1 MGPLGALPRLSGA
14 ARRALVVAGLLSV
27 GNAVALIMQAWA
39 LGSALAAV
47 VTRGAAPEAI
57 GHYLVV
63 LAAAV
68 VARAVLGWATETVS
82 ARAAAGA
89 KEELRGL
96 LLDSALRQGPEWI
109 QQRGPAE
116 LTALATKGLDSL
128 DAYFTK
134 YLPALVTAA
143 VVPPLVGAWILFSDW
158 VSALVVVITVPLIPL
173 FAWLVGK
180 YTEQRTSRAADAV
193 QRLSGQLLELI
204 RALPVLTAF
213 GRAQSQGEVVRR
225 VSDTHRRTTIATLRI
240 AFLSALV
247 LELLSSLSVAMVAV
261 GIGLRLVSGDLD
273 LATGL
278 LVLVLAP
285 ECYLPLRAAGAAHH
299 ASEDGVEAVR
309 RVDEIVNG
317 RTASR
322 RGEGDEANG
331 PFTSLDDANGPFAS
345 VGGANGRTASR
356 GEGDEANGPFTSLDD
371 ANGPFAS
378 VGGANGRTAS
388 RGEGDE
394 ANGPFTSLGDA
405 NGPFASVGEA
415 SGPFASEGVGSGE
428 RPVDLVHRRERFV
441 RADSALRVTGL
452 RVRRRGGFAPD
463 GLSFVA
469 RSGEIVRLEG
479 FDGIGPSGSG
489 KSTTMAVLLGF
500 AAPEEG
506 AITWGG
512 VDITELDAAE
522 WRRRIA
528 WVPQR
533 PTFTG
538 GTVADE
544 LAVATA
550 DQPDLTAHVDEALSE
565 AAAAHLRD
573 RRIDELST
581 GERQRVAVARAL
593 LRLHG
598 EATILLLD
606 EPTAHLDAATA
617 HQVNAAIRRAADT
630 GATVV
635 LASHRP
641 EAVATELEAATA
653 AVPAAPP
660 DLPAATGRIRDLITP
675 RTLLGVGLGALSL
688 LSGLALTATSAWLIA
703 RASQQPPILTLS
715 VAVVGVRTF
724 ALSRAVLRY
733 ADRLVTHDA
742 AFRLSG
748 RLRRQLWEALVRLGP
763 VRTAGLRRGE
773 GVARL
778 VDDVDTVR
786 DLEPRVILP
795 PLVAAVV
802 VVAAV
807 VLQALVLPEAGLAL
821 AAALLVAF
829 GASPLAAL
837 AAERRATTAVA
848 EGRRRV
854 AARVLALLD
863 GSAELLA
870 FGAHT
875 ERRAE
880 LAAADE
886 QLAARARRA
895 AFGAGAATAV
905 NTLLVGIAVLGGAW
919 FGATAVAEG
928 RLAPE
933 LAPLL
938 GLVPLAAAEAV
949 ALLPPAAQQW
959 QSLRAAQARLAPLL
973 AAGSGEP
980 QASRGRAAEAA
991 RRGGGAGL
999 WSASRAGA
1007 AGCEVASEGGGAG
1020 LRSASRAGAA
1030 GRGAAQRSGEAEPS
1044 AVGHRGESRSG
1055 ATTAGG
1061 GEVRR
1066 APTSSAEFVGVRGD
1080 SRNGNQRGEAEPSS
1094 GGVEL
1099 AGVDVRWPGAAE
1111 LALRGVDLR
1120 VPDGAHVAVV
1130 GPSGGGKSTFLA
1142 LLLGFLGAERGA
1154 ARVPQWVAWC
1164 PQEPQLVSTTIRE
1177 NLRLAAPHASD
1188 QELGEALRLAGL
1200 PGWDERL
1207 DELVGSGG
1215 AALSGGEAQ
1224 RLALARAL
1232 LFADADLMLLDEPTA
1247 HLDVP
1252 TAEELLVRLRSELRG
1267 RTVVHVTHRWSETE
1281 HADIVLRVEGGE
1293 ITVVRNNQREEALS

>member
-1 MGPLGALPRLSGA
+1 MGPLGALPRLSGS
-14 ARRALVVAGLLSV
+14 ARRALVAAGLLSV
-27 GNAVALIMQAWA
+27 GNAAALIVQAWA

-47 VTRGAAPEAI
+47 VTSAASPEEI
-57 GHYLVV
+57 GDYLVV
-63 LAAAV
+63 LAGAV
-68 VARAVLGWATETVS
+68 VARAVLGWATESVS

-96 LLDSALRQGPEWI
+96 LLDSALRRGPEWI
-109 QQRGPAE
+109 HRRGPAE
-116 LTALATKGLDSL
+116 LTALATKGLDAL

-158 VSALVVVITVPLIPL
+158 VSALVIVITVPLIPL

-213 GRAQSQGEVVRR
+213 GRARAQGEVVRR
-225 VSDTHRRTTIATLRI
+225 VSDSHRRSTIATLRI

-309 RVDEIVNG
+309 RVDEIVSG
-317 RTASR
+317 RDDSDDPQFPLKSNLRFPLKLRDSEPGADGLEA
-322 RGEGDEANG
+322 RGLGC
-331 PFTSLDDANGPFAS
+331 S
-345 VGGANGRTASR
+345 GGT
-356 GEGDEANGPFTSLDD
+356 
-371 ANGPFAS
+371 
-378 VGGANGRTAS
+378 
-388 RGEGDE
+388 
-394 ANGPFTSLGDA
+394 
-405 NGPFASVGEA
+405 
-415 SGPFASEGVGSGE
+415 
-428 RPVDLVHRRERFV
+428 V
-441 RADSALRVTGL
+441 RVAGL
-452 RVRRRGGFAPD
+452 RVRRRDGFAPD
-463 GLSFVA
+463 GLTFVA
-469 RSGEIVRLEG
+469 RPGEIVRLEG

-489 KSTTMAVLLGF
+489 KSTTMSVLLGF
-500 AAPEEG
+500 AAPESG
-506 AITWGG
+506 TITCDG
-512 VDITELDAAE
+512 VDIAELDPAE

-550 DQPDLTAHVDEALSE
+550 DQPDLTAHIGEALAD
-565 AAAAHLRD
+565 AAATHLRD

-593 LRLHG
+593 LRLRG
-598 EATILLLD
+598 DAKILLLD
-606 EPTAHLDAATA
+606 EPTAHLDVATA
-617 HQVNAAIRRAADT
+617 HQVNEAVRRAAEA

-641 EAVATELEAATA
+641 EAAEAEPEAVTA
-653 AVPAAPP
+653 ALQTAPP

-733 ADRLVTHDA
+733 AERLVTHDA

-748 RLRRQLWEALVRLGP
+748 RLRRQLWDALVRLGP

-778 VDDVDTVR
+778 VDDVDSVR

-807 VLQALVLPEAGLAL
+807 VLQTLVFPEAGAVL

-829 GASPLAAL
+829 VASPLAAL
-837 AAERRATTAVA
+837 AAERRATAAVA

-870 FGAHT
+870 FGAHE

-880 LAAADE
+880 LAATDE
-886 QLAARARRA
+886 RLAARARRA

-919 FGATAVAEG
+919 FGAAAVAGG

-959 QSLRAAQARLAPLL
+959 KSLRAAQARLAPLL
-973 AAGSGEP
+973 AVGS
-980 QASRGRAAEAA
+980 
-991 RRGGGAGL
+991 GGGAVGA
-999 WSASRAGA
+999 SADRAA
-1007 AGCEVASEGGGAG
+1007 
-1020 LRSASRAGAA
+1020 
-1030 GRGAAQRSGEAEPS
+1030 
-1044 AVGHRGESRSG
+1044 RSG
-1055 ATTAGG
+1055 AELVGVDVQRPGSG
-1061 GEVRR
+1061 GEPVDVRAGSVRR
-1066 APTSSAEFVGVRGD
+1066 AADPAARSDVDVQRPGSGGEPVDVRAGSVRRAADPAARSDVDVQRPGLGGEPVDVPAASVRRAADPAAPSGVDVQLSGSGGEPVDVRAGSVRRAADPTAR
-1080 SRNGNQRGEAEPSS
+1080 A
-1094 GGVEL
+1094 GVEL
-1099 AGVDVRWPGAAE
+1099 TGVDVRWPGSGGM
-1111 LALRGVDLR
+1111 ALRGADLR
-1120 VPDGAHVAVV
+1120 VPAGAHVAVV
-1130 GPSGGGKSTFLA
+1130 GPSGGGKSTMLA
-1142 LLLGFLGAERGA
+1142 LLLGFLEAERGDVH
-1154 ARVPQWVAWC
+1154 VPRKVAWC

-1177 NLRLAAPHASD
+1177 NLRLAAPEAD
-1188 QELGEALRLAGL
+1188 DRELGEALRVAGL
-1200 PGWDERL
+1200 PGWEERL
-1207 DELVGSGG
+1207 DAMVGSGG
-1215 AALSGGEAQ
+1215 TAMSGGEAQ

-1232 LFADADLMLLDEPTA
+1232 LAADAELVLLDEPTA

-1252 TAEELLVRLRSELRG
+1252 TAEALLARLRHELRD
-1267 RTVVHVTHRWSETE
+1267 RTVIHVTHRWSETE
-1281 HADIVLRVEGGE
+1281 HADIVLRVEAGE
-1293 ITVVRNNQREEALS
+1293 IAVVREAQREGALP

>member
-27 GNAVALIMQAWA
+27 GNAVALIVQAWA

-47 VTRGAAPEAI
+47 VTRGAAPDAI

-68 VARAVLGWATETVS
+68 AARAVLGWATETVS

-96 LLDSALRQGPEWI
+96 LLDSALRRGPEWI

-143 VVPPLVGAWILFSDW
+143 VVPPLAGAWILFSDW

-213 GRAQSQGEVVRR
+213 GRARSQGEVVRR

-309 RVDEIVNG
+309 RVDEIVSG

-331 PFTSLDDANGPFAS
+331 PFASVDDANGPFAS
-345 VGGANGRTASR
+345 VGGAR
-356 GEGDEANGPFTSLDD
+356 
-371 ANGPFAS
+371 
-378 VGGANGRTAS
+378 
-388 RGEGDE
+388 
-394 ANGPFTSLGDA
+394 
-405 NGPFASVGEA
+405 
-415 SGPFASEGVGSGE
+415 GPFASEGLGSGE
-428 RPVDLVHRRERFV
+428 RPVDLVHRRERSV

-452 RVRRRGGFAPD
+452 RVRRRDGFAPD

-469 RSGEIVRLEG
+469 RPGEIVRLEG

-500 AAPEEG
+500 AAPREG

-512 VDITELDAAE
+512 VDIAELDAAE
-522 WRRRIA
+522 RRRRIA

-544 LAVATA
+544 LAIATA
-550 DQPDLTAHVDEALSE
+550 DQPDLTAHVGEALSE

-617 HQVNAAIRRAADT
+617 HQVNAAIRRAADA

-641 EAVATELEAATA
+641 EAVATEPEVATP

-733 ADRLVTHDA
+733 AERLVTHDA

-795 PLVAAVV
+795 PLVATVV

-807 VLQALVLPEAGLAL
+807 VLQTLVLPEAGLVL

-829 GASPLAAL
+829 VASPLAAL
-837 AAERRATTAVA
+837 GAERRATTAVA

-886 QLAARARRA
+886 RLAARARRA

-919 FGATAVAEG
+919 FGAEAVAEG

-991 RRGGGAGL
+991 RRGGEA
-999 WSASRAGA
+999 
-1007 AGCEVASEGGGAG
+1007 E
-1020 LRSASRAGAA
+1020 LRSASRAGGAA
-1030 GRGAAQRSGEAEPS
+1030 GEVALGGGEAELRSASRAGGAAGEVASGSGDAGARSASRGAAGCGAAQRSGDAGPS
-1044 AVGHRGESRSG
+1044 TVGHSGESRSE

-1061 GEVRR
+1061 GELRG
-1066 APTSSAEFVGVRGD
+1066 APASGAEFVGVRGD
-1080 SRNGNQRGEAEPSS
+1080 SRDTYQRGEAEPSS

-1099 AGVDVRWPGAAE
+1099 AGADVRWPGSAE

-1142 LLLGFLGAERGA
+1142 LLLGFLGAERGE
-1154 ARVPQWVAWC
+1154 ARVPHRVAWC

-1177 NLRLAAPHASD
+1177 NLRLAAPRASD

-1232 LFADADLMLLDEPTA
+1232 LFAGADLMLLDEPTA

>member
-1 MGPLGALPRLSGA
+1 MGPLGALPRLSGS

-27 GNAVALIMQAWA
+27 GNAAALIVQAWA
-39 LGSALAAV
+39 LGSALAVV
-47 VTRGAAPEAI
+47 VTGAASPAEI
-57 GHYLVV
+57 GDYLVV
-63 LAAAV
+63 LAGAV
-68 VARAVLGWATETVS
+68 VARAALGWATESVS

-96 LLDSALRQGPEWI
+96 LLDSALRRGPEWI
-109 QQRGPAE
+109 HRRGPAE
-116 LTALATKGLDSL
+116 LTALATKGLDAL

-158 VSALVVVITVPLIPL
+158 VSALVIVITVPLIPL

-213 GRAQSQGEVVRR
+213 GRARAQGEVVRR
-225 VSDTHRRTTIATLRI
+225 VSDSHRRTTIATLRI

-309 RVDEIVNG
+309 RVDEIVSG
-317 RTASR
+317 GASR
-322 RGEGDEANG
+322 GEANATSASLDEANG
-331 PFTSLDDANGPFAS
+331 PFTSRGPFAPS
-345 VGGANGRTASR
+345 
-356 GEGDEANGPFTSLDD
+356 
-371 ANGPFAS
+371 
-378 VGGANGRTAS
+378 
-388 RGEGDE
+388 
-394 ANGPFTSLGDA
+394 
-405 NGPFASVGEA
+405 
-415 SGPFASEGVGSGE
+415 GVGSRE
-428 RPVDLVHRRERFV
+428 RTVDLVYRRERSV
-441 RADSALRVTGL
+441 RSDGPATVRVAGL
-452 RVRRRGGFAPD
+452 RVRRRDGFAPD

-469 RSGEIVRLEG
+469 RPGEIVRLEG

-489 KSTTMAVLLGF
+489 KSTTMSVLLGF
-500 AAPEEG
+500 AAPESG
-506 AITWGG
+506 TITCDG
-512 VDITELDAAE
+512 VDIAELDPAE

-550 DQPDLTAHVDEALSE
+550 DQPDLTAHIGEALAD

-593 LRLHG
+593 LRLRG
-598 EATILLLD
+598 DAKILLLD

-617 HQVNAAIRRAADT
+617 HQVNEAVRRAAEA

-641 EAVATELEAATA
+641 EAAEAEPEAATA
-653 AVPAAPP
+653 ALQTAPP
-660 DLPAATGRIRDLITP
+660 DLPAATGRIRDLITT

-733 ADRLVTHDA
+733 AERLVTHDA

-748 RLRRQLWEALVRLGP
+748 RLRRQLWDALVRLGP

-778 VDDVDTVR
+778 VDDVDSVR

-807 VLQALVLPEAGLAL
+807 VLQTLVLPEAGAVL

-829 GASPLAAL
+829 VASPLAAL
-837 AAERRATTAVA
+837 AAERRATAAVA

-870 FGAHT
+870 FGAHE

-886 QLAARARRA
+886 RLAARARRA

-919 FGATAVAEG
+919 FGAAAVAEG

-959 QSLRAAQARLAPLL
+959 KSLRAAQARLAPLL
-973 AAGSGEP
+973 AVGSGGGAVGASADRAARPGVELVGGDVQRQGSGGEPAGSG
-980 QASRGRAAEAA
+980 RRAADPA
-991 RRGGGAGL
+991 
-999 WSASRAGA
+999 
-1007 AGCEVASEGGGAG
+1007 
-1020 LRSASRAGAA
+1020 
-1030 GRGAAQRSGEAEPS
+1030 PS
-1044 AVGHRGESRSG
+1044 
-1055 ATTAGG
+1055 
-1061 GEVRR
+1061 
-1066 APTSSAEFVGVRGD
+1066 
-1080 SRNGNQRGEAEPSS
+1080 
-1094 GGVEL
+1094 
-1099 AGVDVRWPGAAE
+1099 GVDVRWPGSGGEPAGPERRAADPAATAGVE
-1111 LALRGVDLR
+1111 LTGVDVRWPGSGGMALRGADLR
-1120 VPDGAHVAVV
+1120 VPAGAHVAVV
-1130 GPSGGGKSTFLA
+1130 GPSGGGKSTMLA
-1142 LLLGFLGAERGA
+1142 LLLGFLEAERGDV
-1154 ARVPQWVAWC
+1154 RVPRKVAWC

-1177 NLRLAAPHASD
+1177 NLRLAAPEAD
-1188 QELGEALRLAGL
+1188 DRELGEALRVAGL
-1200 PGWDERL
+1200 PGWEERL
-1207 DELVGSGG
+1207 DAMVGSGG
-1215 AALSGGEAQ
+1215 TAMSGGEAQ

-1232 LFADADLMLLDEPTA
+1232 LAADAELVLLDEPTA

-1252 TAEELLVRLRSELRG
+1252 TAEALLARLRHALRD
-1267 RTVVHVTHRWSETE
+1267 RTVIHVTHRWSETE
-1281 HADIVLRVEGGE
+1281 HADIVLRVEAGE
-1293 ITVVRNNQREEALS
+1293 IAVVREAQREGALP

>member
-27 GNAVALIMQAWA
+27 GNALALIVQAWA

-47 VTRGAAPEAI
+47 VTRGVAPDAI

-63 LAAAV
+63 LAVAV

-89 KEELRGL
+89 KEELRAL

-109 QQRGPAE
+109 HRRGPAE

-158 VSALVVVITVPLIPL
+158 VSALVIVITVPLIPL

-213 GRAQSQGEVVRR
+213 GRARAQGEVVGR
-225 VSDTHRRTTIATLRI
+225 VSDAHRRTTIATLRI

-309 RVDEIVNG
+309 RVDEIVRG
-317 RTASR
+317 DASR
-322 RGEGDEANG
+322 PPVGQPIEANATFA
-331 PFTSLDDANGPFAS
+331 PSNEANGPFAS
-345 VGGANGRTASR
+345 SGG
-356 GEGDEANGPFTSLDD
+356 
-371 ANGPFAS
+371 
-378 VGGANGRTAS
+378 
-388 RGEGDE
+388 
-394 ANGPFTSLGDA
+394 
-405 NGPFASVGEA
+405 A
-415 SGPFASEGVGSGE
+415 SGPFASKAAGLRE
-428 RPVDLVHRRERFV
+428 RTVDLTCRGEQAV
-441 RADSALRVTGL
+441 RPDGSATLRAAGL
-452 RVRRRGGFAPD
+452 RVLRREGFAPD

-469 RSGEIVRLEG
+469 RPGEVVRLEG

-500 AAPEEG
+500 AAPESG
-506 AITWGG
+506 TITCGG
-512 VDITELDAAE
+512 VDIAELDPAD

-533 PTFTG
+533 PTFSG
-538 GTVADE
+538 GTVRDE
-544 LAVATA
+544 LVVATA
-550 DQPDLTAHVDEALSE
+550 DQPDLTAHVDEALAE
-565 AAAAHLRD
+565 AAATHLRD

-593 LRLHG
+593 LRLRG
-598 EATILLLD
+598 NATLLLLD

-617 HQVNAAIRRAADT
+617 HQVNAAIRRAAEA

-641 EAVATELEAATA
+641 EAVAAEPEPVVA
-653 AVPAAPP
+653 AVPAAAP
-660 DLPAATGRIRDLITP
+660 DLPAAPGRIRDLITP

-733 ADRLVTHDA
+733 VERLVTHDA

-748 RLRRQLWEALVRLGP
+748 RLRRQLWDALVRLGP

-807 VLQALVLPEAGLAL
+807 VLQTLVLPAAGAVL

-829 GASPLAAL
+829 IASPLAAL

-848 EGRRRV
+848 EGRRV
-854 AARVLALLD
+854 VSARVLALLD

-875 ERRAE
+875 ARRAE
-880 LAAADE
+880 LAAEDAR
-886 QLAARARRA
+886 LAARARQA
-895 AFGAGAATAV
+895 AFGVGAATAA
-905 NTLLVGIAVLGGAW
+905 NTLLVGVAVLGGAW
-919 FGATAVAEG
+919 FGAAAVAEG

-959 QSLRAAQARLAPLL
+959 RPLRAAQARLAPLL
-973 AAGSGEP
+973 AAGQRRRASDATGLDETPPGPAHAKPSFADPGELGIADASRRPASADLRAGGEP
-980 QASRGRAAEAA
+980 GEAGGHSGGEGSRLGEAS
-991 RRGGGAGL
+991 GAG
-999 WSASRAGA
+999 
-1007 AGCEVASEGGGAG
+1007 
-1020 LRSASRAGAA
+1020 
-1030 GRGAAQRSGEAEPS
+1030 
-1044 AVGHRGESRSG
+1044 
-1055 ATTAGG
+1055 
-1061 GEVRR
+1061 
-1066 APTSSAEFVGVRGD
+1066 EFVGVDGSSGD
-1080 SRNGNQRGEAEPSS
+1080 AEPGRGRAVGSAEAGNLVAGRGIDGGEGLVGS
-1094 GGVEL
+1094 GGMESPDGVGL
-1099 AGVDVRWPGAAE
+1099 DGVDVRWPGADG
-1111 LALRGVDLR
+1111 LALRGVSLCLP
-1120 VPDGAHVAVV
+1120 VGAHVAVV
-1130 GPSGGGKSTFLA
+1130 GPSGGGKSTLLA
-1142 LLLGFLGAERGA
+1142 LLLGFLPAERGEV
-1154 ARVPQWVAWC
+1154 RVPQRVAWC
-1164 PQEPQLVSTTIRE
+1164 PQEPQLVSTTVRE
-1177 NLRLAAPHASD
+1177 NLRLAAPAASD
-1188 QELGEALRLAGL
+1188 QELAGALRLAGL
-1200 PGWDERL
+1200 PDWDERL
-1207 DELVGSGG
+1207 DAVVGSGG
-1215 AALSGGEAQ
+1215 TALSGGEAQ

-1232 LFADADLMLLDEPTA
+1232 LLADAQLVLLDEPTA

-1252 TAEELLVRLRSELRG
+1252 TAEALLVRLRNELRD
-1267 RTVVHVTHRWSETE
+1267 RMVIHVTHRWSEAE
-1281 HADIVLRVEGGE
+1281 HADIVLRVEDGE
-1293 ITVVRNNQREEALS
+1293 VAVVRDSQRAGARR

>member
-1 MGPLGALPRLSGA
+1 MGPLGALPRLSGS

-27 GNAVALIMQAWA
+27 GNAAALIVQAWA

-47 VTRGAAPEAI
+47 VTSAASPEEI
-57 GHYLVV
+57 GDHLVV
-63 LAAAV
+63 LAGAV
-68 VARAVLGWATETVS
+68 VARAALGWATESVS

-96 LLDSALRQGPEWI
+96 LLDSALRRGPEWI
-109 QQRGPAE
+109 HRRGPAE
-116 LTALATKGLDSL
+116 LTALATKGLDAL

-158 VSALVVVITVPLIPL
+158 VSALVIVITVPLIPL

-213 GRAQSQGEVVRR
+213 GRARAQGEVVRR
-225 VSDTHRRTTIATLRI
+225 VSDSHRRTTIATLRI

-278 LVLVLAP
+278 LVLILAP

-309 RVDEIVNG
+309 RVDEIVSG
-317 RTASR
+317 GASR
-322 RGEGDEANG
+322 GEANATSASLDEANG
-331 PFTSLDDANGPFAS
+331 PFTSRGPFAS
-345 VGGANGRTASR
+345 SGLGSSERT
-356 GEGDEANGPFTSLDD
+356 
-371 ANGPFAS
+371 
-378 VGGANGRTAS
+378 
-388 RGEGDE
+388 
-394 ANGPFTSLGDA
+394 
-405 NGPFASVGEA
+405 
-415 SGPFASEGVGSGE
+415 
-428 RPVDLVHRRERFV
+428 VDLAYRRERSV
-441 RADSALRVTGL
+441 RSDGPAKVQVAGL
-452 RVRRRGGFAPD
+452 RVRRRDGFAPD

-469 RSGEIVRLEG
+469 RPGEIVRLEG

-489 KSTTMAVLLGF
+489 KSTTMSVLLGF
-500 AAPEEG
+500 AALESG
-506 AITWGG
+506 TITCDG
-512 VDITELDAAE
+512 VDIAELDPAE

-544 LAVATA
+544 LTVATA
-550 DQPDLTAHVDEALSE
+550 DQPDLTAHVGEALAA

-593 LRLHG
+593 LRLRG
-598 EATILLLD
+598 DAKILLLD

-617 HQVNAAIRRAADT
+617 HQVNEAVRRAAEA

-641 EAVATELEAATA
+641 EAAEAEPEAATA
-653 AVPAAPP
+653 ALPAAPP

-724 ALSRAVLRY
+724 ALSRSVLRY
-733 ADRLVTHDA
+733 AERLVTHDA

-748 RLRRQLWEALVRLGP
+748 RLRRQLWDALVRLGP

-778 VDDVDTVR
+778 VDDVDSVR

-807 VLQALVLPEAGLAL
+807 VLQTLVLPEAGAVL

-829 GASPLAAL
+829 VASPLAAL
-837 AAERRATTAVA
+837 AAERRATAAVA

-863 GSAELLA
+863 GSAELIA
-870 FGAHT
+870 FGAHQ
-875 ERRAE
+875 ERRAV

-886 QLAARARRA
+886 RLAARARRA

-919 FGATAVAEG
+919 FGAAAVAEG

-959 QSLRAAQARLAPLL
+959 KSLRAAQARLAPLL
-973 AAGSGEP
+973 AVGSGSGSVSADP
-980 QASRGRAAEAA
+980 VA
-991 RRGGGAGL
+991 GGGDAPAD
-999 WSASRAGA
+999 S
-1007 AGCEVASEGGGAG
+1007 
-1020 LRSASRAGAA
+1020 
-1030 GRGAAQRSGEAEPS
+1030 GRGAADPAARS
-1044 AVGHRGESRSG
+1044 
-1055 ATTAGG
+1055 
-1061 GEVRR
+1061 
-1066 APTSSAEFVGVRGD
+1066 
-1080 SRNGNQRGEAEPSS
+1080 
-1094 GGVEL
+1094 GVEL
-1099 AGVDVRWPGAAE
+1099 TGVDVRWPGSGGI
-1111 LALRGVDLR
+1111 ALRGADLR
-1120 VPDGAHVAVV
+1120 VPAGAHVAVV
-1130 GPSGGGKSTFLA
+1130 GPSGGGKSTILA
-1142 LLLGFLGAERGA
+1142 LLLGFLEAERGDVQ
-1154 ARVPQWVAWC
+1154 VPRKVAWC

-1177 NLRLAAPHASD
+1177 NLRLAAPEAD
-1188 QELGEALRLAGL
+1188 DRELGEALRVAGL
-1200 PGWDERL
+1200 PGWEERL
-1207 DELVGSGG
+1207 DVMVGSGG
-1215 AALSGGEAQ
+1215 TAMSGGEAQ

-1232 LFADADLMLLDEPTA
+1232 LAADAELVLLDEPTA

-1252 TAEELLVRLRSELRG
+1252 TAEALLARLRHALRD
-1267 RTVVHVTHRWSETE
+1267 RTVIHVTHRWSETD
-1281 HADIVLRVEGGE
+1281 HADIVLRVEAGE
-1293 ITVVRNNQREEALS
+1293 IAVVREAQREGALP

>member
-1 MGPLGALPRLSGA
+1 MGPLGALPRLSGS

-27 GNAVALIMQAWA
+27 GNAAALIVQAWA

-47 VTRGAAPEAI
+47 VTRAASPEEI
-57 GHYLVV
+57 GDYLVV
-63 LAAAV
+63 LAGAV
-68 VARAVLGWATETVS
+68 VARAALGWATESVS

-96 LLDSALRQGPEWI
+96 LLDSAMRRGPEWI
-109 QQRGPAE
+109 HRRGPAE
-116 LTALATKGLDSL
+116 LTALATKGLDAL

-158 VSALVVVITVPLIPL
+158 VSALVIVITVPLIPL

-213 GRAQSQGEVVRR
+213 GRARAQGEVVRR
-225 VSDTHRRTTIATLRI
+225 VSDSHRRTTIATLRI

-309 RVDEIVNG
+309 RVDEIV
-317 RTASR
+317 SR
-322 RGEGDEANG
+322 RDGSDDPQFPLKSNLRFPLKLRDSEPGVDGLEARG
-331 PFTSLDDANGPFAS
+331 LGCS
-345 VGGANGRTASR
+345 GGT
-356 GEGDEANGPFTSLDD
+356 
-371 ANGPFAS
+371 
-378 VGGANGRTAS
+378 
-388 RGEGDE
+388 
-394 ANGPFTSLGDA
+394 
-405 NGPFASVGEA
+405 
-415 SGPFASEGVGSGE
+415 
-428 RPVDLVHRRERFV
+428 V
-441 RADSALRVTGL
+441 RVAGL
-452 RVRRRGGFAPD
+452 RVRRRDGFAPD

-469 RSGEIVRLEG
+469 RPGEIVRLEG

-489 KSTTMAVLLGF
+489 KSTTMSVLLGF
-500 AAPEEG
+500 AAPESG
-506 AITWGG
+506 TITCDG
-512 VDITELDAAE
+512 VDIAELDPAE

-550 DQPDLTAHVDEALSE
+550 DQPDLTAHIGEALAD

-593 LRLHG
+593 LRLRG
-598 EATILLLD
+598 DAKILLLD

-617 HQVNAAIRRAADT
+617 HQVNEAVRRAAEA

-641 EAVATELEAATA
+641 EAAEAEPEAATA
-653 AVPAAPP
+653 ALQTAPP

-733 ADRLVTHDA
+733 AERLVTHDA

-748 RLRRQLWEALVRLGP
+748 RLRRQLWDALVRLGP

-778 VDDVDTVR
+778 VDDVDSVR

-807 VLQALVLPEAGLAL
+807 VLQTLVLPEAGAVL

-829 GASPLAAL
+829 VASPLAAL
-837 AAERRATTAVA
+837 AAERRATAAVA

-870 FGAHT
+870 FGAHE

-886 QLAARARRA
+886 RLAARARRA

-919 FGATAVAEG
+919 FGAAAVAEG

-959 QSLRAAQARLAPLL
+959 KSLRAAQARLAPLL
-973 AAGSGEP
+973 A
-980 QASRGRAAEAA
+980 
-991 RRGGGAGL
+991 
-999 WSASRAGA
+999 
-1007 AGCEVASEGGGAG
+1007 
-1020 LRSASRAGAA
+1020 
-1030 GRGAAQRSGEAEPS
+1030 
-1044 AVGHRGESRSG
+1044 VG
-1055 ATTAGG
+1055 AGG
-1061 GEVRR
+1061 GSVG
-1066 APTSSAEFVGVRGD
+1066 ASADPAARSGGD
-1080 SRNGNQRGEAEPSS
+1080 VQRQGS
-1094 GGVEL
+1094 GGVPVDVPAGSVHRAADPAAPSGVDVQLSGSGGEPADPERRAADPAATAGVEL
-1099 AGVDVRWPGAAE
+1099 TGVDVRWPGSGGM
-1111 LALRGVDLR
+1111 ALRGADLR
-1120 VPDGAHVAVV
+1120 VPAGAHVAVV
-1130 GPSGGGKSTFLA
+1130 GPSGGGKSTMLA
-1142 LLLGFLGAERGA
+1142 LLLGFLEAERGDVQ
-1154 ARVPQWVAWC
+1154 VPRKVAWC

-1177 NLRLAAPHASD
+1177 NLRLAAPEAD
-1188 QELGEALRLAGL
+1188 DRELGEALRVAGL
-1200 PGWDERL
+1200 PGWEERL
-1207 DELVGSGG
+1207 DAMVGSGG
-1215 AALSGGEAQ
+1215 TAMSGGEAQ

-1232 LFADADLMLLDEPTA
+1232 LATDAELVLLDEPTA

-1252 TAEELLVRLRSELRG
+1252 TAEALLVRLRHALSD
-1267 RTVVHVTHRWSETE
+1267 RTVIHVTHRWSETE
-1281 HADIVLRVEGGE
+1281 HADIVLRVEAGE
-1293 ITVVRNNQREEALS
+1293 IAVVREAQREGALP

>member
-1 MGPLGALPRLSGA
+1 
-14 ARRALVVAGLLSV
+14 
-27 GNAVALIMQAWA
+27 
-39 LGSALAAV
+39 
-47 VTRGAAPEAI
+47 
-57 GHYLVV
+57 
-63 LAAAV
+63 
-68 VARAVLGWATETVS
+68 
-82 ARAAAGA
+82 
-89 KEELRGL
+89 
-96 LLDSALRQGPEWI
+96 
-109 QQRGPAE
+109 
-116 LTALATKGLDSL
+116 
-128 DAYFTK
+128 
-134 YLPALVTAA
+134 
-143 VVPPLVGAWILFSDW
+143 
-158 VSALVVVITVPLIPL
+158 
-173 FAWLVGK
+173 
-180 YTEQRTSRAADAV
+180 
-193 QRLSGQLLELI
+193 
-204 RALPVLTAF
+204 
-213 GRAQSQGEVVRR
+213 
-225 VSDTHRRTTIATLRI
+225 
-240 AFLSALV
+240 
-247 LELLSSLSVAMVAV
+247 
-261 GIGLRLVSGDLD
+261 DLD

-309 RVDEIVNG
+309 RVDEIVSG
-317 RTASR
+317 GSA
-322 RGEGDEANG
+322 
-331 PFTSLDDANGPFAS
+331 DDATATSAPLGFA
-345 VGGANGRTASR
+345 
-356 GEGDEANGPFTSLDD
+356 L
-371 ANGPFAS
+371 
-378 VGGANGRTAS
+378 
-388 RGEGDE
+388 
-394 ANGPFTSLGDA
+394 
-405 NGPFASVGEA
+405 
-415 SGPFASEGVGSGE
+415 E
-428 RPVDLVHRRERFV
+428 RPGSSEQRPV
-441 RADSALRVTGL
+441 RAGGPVTVRVAGL
-452 RVRRRGGFAPD
+452 RVRRRDGFAPD

-469 RSGEIVRLEG
+469 RPGEIVRLEG

-489 KSTTMAVLLGF
+489 KSTTMSVLLGF
-500 AAPEEG
+500 AAPESG
-506 AITWGG
+506 TITCDG
-512 VDITELDAAE
+512 VDIAELDPAE

-538 GTVADE
+538 GTVVDE

-550 DQPDLTAHVDEALSE
+550 DQPDLAVHTADQPDLAVHTGEALSA

-593 LRLHG
+593 LRLRG
-598 EATILLLD
+598 DAKILLLD
-606 EPTAHLDAATA
+606 EPTAHLDTATA
-617 HQVNAAIRRAADT
+617 HQVNEAIRRAAEAGT
-630 GATVV
+630 TVV

-641 EAVATELEAATA
+641 EAAAAEPEAATA
-653 AVPAAPP
+653 ATATAPP

-733 ADRLVTHDA
+733 AERLVTHDA

-748 RLRRQLWEALVRLGP
+748 RLRRQLWDALVRLGP

-778 VDDVDTVR
+778 VDDVDSVR

-807 VLQALVLPEAGLAL
+807 VLQTLVLPEAGAVL

-829 GASPLAAL
+829 VASPLAAL
-837 AAERRATTAVA
+837 AAERRATAAVA

-870 FGAHT
+870 FGAHK

-886 QLAARARRA
+886 RLAARARRA

-919 FGATAVAEG
+919 FGAAAVAEG

-959 QSLRAAQARLAPLL
+959 KSLRAAQARLAPLL
-973 AAGSGEP
+973 AVGSGG
-980 QASRGRAAEAA
+980 S
-991 RRGGGAGL
+991 AGTP
-999 WSASRAGA
+999 A
-1007 AGCEVASEGGGAG
+1007 
-1020 LRSASRAGAA
+1020 
-1030 GRGAAQRSGEAEPS
+1030 
-1044 AVGHRGESRSG
+1044 SG
-1055 ATTAGG
+1055 A
-1061 GEVRR
+1061 E
-1066 APTSSAEFVGVRGD
+1066 SVGVSGIPAADAR
-1080 SRNGNQRGEAEPSS
+1080 S

-1099 AGVDVRWPGAAE
+1099 VGVDVRWPGSDGM
-1111 LALRGVDLR
+1111 ALRGADLR
-1120 VPDGAHVAVV
+1120 APAGAHVAVV
-1130 GPSGGGKSTFLA
+1130 GPSGGGKSTLLA
-1142 LLLGFLGAERGA
+1142 LLLGFLDAERGDVQA
-1154 ARVPQWVAWC
+1154 PRKVAWC

-1177 NLRLAAPHASD
+1177 NLRLAAPKAD
-1188 QELGEALRLAGL
+1188 DRELGEALRVAGL

-1207 DELVGSGG
+1207 DAVVGSGG
-1215 AALSGGEAQ
+1215 TAMSGGEAQ

-1232 LFADADLMLLDEPTA
+1232 LAADAELVLLDEPTA

-1252 TAEELLVRLRSELRG
+1252 TAEELLARLRHALHD
-1267 RTVVHVTHRWSETE
+1267 RTVIHVTHRWSETE
-1281 HADIVLRVEGGE
+1281 HADIVLRVEAGE
-1293 ITVVRNNQREEALS
+1293 IAVVREAEREGALP

>member
-1 MGPLGALPRLSGA
+1 MSPLGALPRLSTA
-14 ARRALVVAGLLSV
+14 ARRALVAAGLLSV
-27 GNAVALIMQAWA
+27 GNAVALIVQAWA

-47 VTRGAAPEAI
+47 VTRGAAPDAI

-68 VARAVLGWATETVS
+68 VARAVLAWATETVS

-96 LLDSALRQGPEWI
+96 LLDSALHRGPEWI

-213 GRAQSQGEVVRR
+213 GRARSQGEVVRR

-261 GIGLRLVSGDLD
+261 GIGLRLVSGDLE

-309 RVDEIVNG
+309 RVDEIVSG

-322 RGEGDEANG
+322 QEQGDEANG
-331 PFTSLDDANGPFAS
+331 PFAP
-345 VGGANGRTASR
+345 VGG
-356 GEGDEANGPFTSLDD
+356 
-371 ANGPFAS
+371 
-378 VGGANGRTAS
+378 V
-388 RGEGDE
+388 
-394 ANGPFTSLGDA
+394 
-405 NGPFASVGEA
+405 
-415 SGPFASEGVGSGE
+415 SGPFAPVDEARGSFASEGLRTGE
-428 RPVDLVHRRERFV
+428 RPVDLVHRRERSV
-441 RADSALRVTGL
+441 RADSALRVSGL
-452 RVRRRGGFAPD
+452 RVRRRNGFAPD
-463 GLSFVA
+463 GLSFLA
-469 RSGEIVRLEG
+469 RPGEIVRLEG
-479 FDGIGPSGSG
+479 FDGVGPSGSG

-500 AAPEEG
+500 AAPGEG

-512 VDITELDAAE
+512 VDIAELDAAE
-522 WRRRIA
+522 WRRRLA
-528 WVPQR
+528 WVPQH

-544 LAVATA
+544 LAIATA

-565 AAAAHLRD
+565 AAATHLRD

-617 HQVNAAIRRAADT
+617 HQVNAAIRRAVDA
-630 GATVV
+630 GATAV

-641 EAVATELEAATA
+641 EAVATEPQAAPPA
-653 AVPAAPP
+653 LPAAPP
-660 DLPAATGRIRDLITP
+660 GLPAATGRIRDLITP

-733 ADRLVTHDA
+733 AERFVTHDA

-802 VVAAV
+802 AVAAV
-807 VLQALVLPEAGLAL
+807 VLQTLVLPEAGLVL
-821 AAALLVAF
+821 AAVLLVAF
-829 GASPLAAL
+829 VASPLVAL

-880 LAAADE
+880 LAAADD
-886 QLAARARRA
+886 QLADRARRA

-949 ALLPPAAQQW
+949 ALLPSAAQQW

-973 AAGSGEP
+973 AAGSGKP
-980 QASRGRAAEAA
+980 QASRGRAVEAVRRGAEAE
-991 RRGGGAGL
+991 L
-999 WSASRAGA
+999 WSAGRAGVVA
-1007 AGCEVASEGGGAG
+1007 REVASG
-1020 LRSASRAGAA
+1020 
-1030 GRGAAQRSGEAEPS
+1030 SGEAEPS
-1044 AVGHRGESRSG
+1044 TAGHSGESRSE
-1055 ATTAGG
+1055 AATAGG
-1061 GEVRR
+1061 GELRG
-1066 APTSSAEFVGVRGD
+1066 APTSGVQFVRVRGC
-1080 SRNGNQRGEAEPSS
+1080 GEAGPHS

-1099 AGVDVRWPGAAE
+1099 AGVDVRWPGSAE

-1120 VPDGAHVAVV
+1120 VPYGAHVAVV

-1142 LLLGFLGAERGA
+1142 LLLGFLGSERGE
-1154 ARVPQWVAWC
+1154 ARVPQRVAWC

-1188 QELGEALRLAGL
+1188 QEFGEALRLAGL

-1252 TAEELLVRLRSELRG
+1252 TAEELLVRLRRKLRG
-1267 RTVVHVTHRWSETE
+1267 RTFVHVTHRWSETE

>member
-1 MGPLGALPRLSGA
+1 MGPLGALPRLSGS

-27 GNAVALIMQAWA
+27 GNAAALIVQAWA

-47 VTRGAAPEAI
+47 VTSAASPEEI
-57 GHYLVV
+57 GDHLVV
-63 LAAAV
+63 LAGAV
-68 VARAVLGWATETVS
+68 VARAALGWATESVS

-96 LLDSALRQGPEWI
+96 LLDSALRRGPEWI
-109 QQRGPAE
+109 HRRGPAE
-116 LTALATKGLDSL
+116 LTALATKGLDAL

-158 VSALVVVITVPLIPL
+158 VSALVIVITVPLIPL

-213 GRAQSQGEVVRR
+213 GRARAQGEVVRR
-225 VSDTHRRTTIATLRI
+225 VSDSHRRTTIATLRI

-278 LVLVLAP
+278 LVLILAP

-309 RVDEIVNG
+309 RVDEIVSDG
-317 RTASR
+317 ASR
-322 RGEGDEANG
+322 GEANATSASLDEANG
-331 PFTSLDDANGPFAS
+331 PFTSRGPFAS
-345 VGGANGRTASR
+345 SGLGSSERT
-356 GEGDEANGPFTSLDD
+356 
-371 ANGPFAS
+371 
-378 VGGANGRTAS
+378 
-388 RGEGDE
+388 
-394 ANGPFTSLGDA
+394 
-405 NGPFASVGEA
+405 
-415 SGPFASEGVGSGE
+415 
-428 RPVDLVHRRERFV
+428 VDLAYRRERSV
-441 RADSALRVTGL
+441 RSDGPAKVQVAGL
-452 RVRRRGGFAPD
+452 RVRRRDGFAPD

-469 RSGEIVRLEG
+469 RPGEIVRLEG

-489 KSTTMAVLLGF
+489 KSTTMSVLLGF
-500 AAPEEG
+500 AAPESG
-506 AITWGG
+506 TITCDG
-512 VDITELDAAE
+512 VDIAELDPAE

-544 LAVATA
+544 LTVATA
-550 DQPDLTAHVDEALSE
+550 DQPDLTAHVGEALAA

-593 LRLHG
+593 LRLRG
-598 EATILLLD
+598 DAKILLLD

-617 HQVNAAIRRAADT
+617 HQVNEAVRRAAEA

-641 EAVATELEAATA
+641 EAAEAEPEAATA
-653 AVPAAPP
+653 ALPAAPP

-733 ADRLVTHDA
+733 AERLVTHDA

-748 RLRRQLWEALVRLGP
+748 RLRRQLWDALVRLGP

-778 VDDVDTVR
+778 VDDVDSVR

-807 VLQALVLPEAGLAL
+807 VLQTLVLPEAGAVL

-829 GASPLAAL
+829 VASPLAAL
-837 AAERRATTAVA
+837 AAERRATAAVA

-863 GSAELLA
+863 GSAELIA
-870 FGAHT
+870 FGAHQ

-886 QLAARARRA
+886 RLAARARRA

-919 FGATAVAEG
+919 FGAVAVAEG

-959 QSLRAAQARLAPLL
+959 KSLRAAQARLAPLL
-973 AAGSGEP
+973 AVGSGGGSVSADP
-980 QASRGRAAEAA
+980 VA
-991 RRGGGAGL
+991 GGGDVPAD
-999 WSASRAGA
+999 S
-1007 AGCEVASEGGGAG
+1007 
-1020 LRSASRAGAA
+1020 
-1030 GRGAAQRSGEAEPS
+1030 GRGAADPA
-1044 AVGHRGESRSG
+1044 
-1055 ATTAGG
+1055 AG
-1061 GEVRR
+1061 
-1066 APTSSAEFVGVRGD
+1066 S
-1080 SRNGNQRGEAEPSS
+1080 
-1094 GGVEL
+1094 GVEL
-1099 AGVDVRWPGAAE
+1099 TGVDVRWPGSGGI
-1111 LALRGVDLR
+1111 ALRGADLR
-1120 VPDGAHVAVV
+1120 VPAGAHVAVV
-1130 GPSGGGKSTFLA
+1130 GPSGGGKSTILA
-1142 LLLGFLGAERGA
+1142 LLLGFLEAERGDVQ
-1154 ARVPQWVAWC
+1154 VPRKVAWC

-1177 NLRLAAPHASD
+1177 NLRLAAPEAD
-1188 QELGEALRLAGL
+1188 DRELGEALRVAGL
-1200 PGWDERL
+1200 PGWEERL
-1207 DELVGSGG
+1207 DAMVGSGG
-1215 AALSGGEAQ
+1215 TAMSGGEAQ

-1232 LFADADLMLLDEPTA
+1232 LAADAELVLLDEPTA

-1252 TAEELLVRLRSELRG
+1252 TAEALLARLRHALRD
-1267 RTVVHVTHRWSETE
+1267 RTVIHVTHRWSETE
-1281 HADIVLRVEGGE
+1281 HADIVLRVEAGE
-1293 ITVVRNNQREEALS
+1293 IAVVREAQREGALP